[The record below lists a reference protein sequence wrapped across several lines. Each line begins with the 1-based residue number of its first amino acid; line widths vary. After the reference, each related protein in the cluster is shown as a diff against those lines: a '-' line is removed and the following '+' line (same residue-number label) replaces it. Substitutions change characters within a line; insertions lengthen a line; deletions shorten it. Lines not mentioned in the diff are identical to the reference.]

1 MDNSKNIVHSLGKIP
16 VLYGLDDD
24 ELKVV
29 LSICKAETFNKDMT
43 LFYQGAP
50 SHDMYILLSGQIE
63 IVTEQHGCICT
74 LSSCDLFGEIG
85 LITQQT
91 RSASAIT
98 LTACKLLKI
107 NHVQF
112 NLLTGTHPRISAI
125 LMKNIS
131 TNLASHVLRMNNAL
145 ALEHIPQEKHDTLSE
160 HESLILF
167 SQPKD
172 E

>member
-1 MDNSKNIVHSLGKIP
+1 MDKEKSITQSLGKIP
-16 VLYGLDDD
+16 CLYGLTDD

-29 LSICKAETFNKDMT
+29 LSICKPETYARDMT
-43 LFYQGAP
+43 IFYQGSP
-50 SHDMYILLSGQIE
+50 SHDMFILLSGQVE
-63 IVTEQHGCICT
+63 IITDQQGRICT

-98 LTACKLLKI
+98 LTDSKLLKI

-112 NLLTGTHPRISAI
+112 NLLIGTHPRISAI

-131 TNLASHVLRMNNAL
+131 TNLASHILRMNNMAP
-145 ALEHIPQEKHDTLSE
+145 LEHIPQEKHDTLSE
-160 HESLILF
+160 HESLILLG
-167 SQPKD
+167 QPKD
-172 E
+172 